1 MDNKEK
7 LMTEEEWL
15 AKYNAGQKK
24 AKKKNVR
31 KWVRNGVALGLVA
44 VLSVAGTLAYLSKKA
59 EKTNTFTGSAGL
71 KLMLTESA
79 WDWDN
84 DNNASDK
91 KHSEYGSTTTNTLQ
105 DADYAAEPLLCAN
118 PYTPGKTYKK
128 NPQLIN
134 WETTTWN
141 NIKKDDDKVVANN
154 EGSSALA
161 TTEDVSSYKYKEYV
175 AIRIDLIG
183 HDGTDLD
190 AAITYSKLKNVIE
203 DIVFDTS
210 KWFLIAYKNT
220 GENWTEVTSSNR
232 ADCIDGT
239 NFKSTNMDN
248 VISFVFAYGTTAD
261 TYGELAQGK
270 ATEPLFSQI
279 SVKQALKSL
288 DGNKTAD
295 QMNAANQAYPTF
307 NLNIKGGAVDSS
319 IYSGATDTQIKT
331 DLLEV
336 LSAKIGTDT

>member
-1 MDNKEK
+1 MDKEK

-15 AKYNAGQKK
+15 AKYNASQKK
-24 AKKKNVR
+24 SKKKNVR

-84 DNNASDK
+84 DDNAADDKNASITDA
-91 KHSEYGSTTTNTLQ
+91 EYKT
-105 DADYAAEPLLCAN
+105 EPLACTN
-118 PYTPGKTYKK
+118 PYTPGTTYKK

-134 WETTTWN
+134 WETN
-141 NIKKDDDKVVANN
+141 NWASINKDSNKVVENN
-154 EGSSALA
+154 TLA

-183 HDGTDLD
+183 HDGTDSD
-190 AAITYSKLKNVIE
+190 AAITYSKLKNVID

-239 NFKSTNMDN
+239 KFKSTNMDN
-248 VISFVFAYGTTAD
+248 VISFVFAYGATAD
-261 TYGELAQGK
+261 EYGELAQGK

-279 SVKQALKSL
+279 SVKQNLKSL
-288 DGNKTAD
+288 DGTKTAD
-295 QMNAANQAYPTF
+295 QMNASNQAYPTF
-307 NLNIKGGAVDSS
+307 NLNIKGGAVDTS
-319 IYSGATDTQIKT
+319 IYSGTSDSQIKT

-336 LSAKIGTDT
+336 LSATSGTNG